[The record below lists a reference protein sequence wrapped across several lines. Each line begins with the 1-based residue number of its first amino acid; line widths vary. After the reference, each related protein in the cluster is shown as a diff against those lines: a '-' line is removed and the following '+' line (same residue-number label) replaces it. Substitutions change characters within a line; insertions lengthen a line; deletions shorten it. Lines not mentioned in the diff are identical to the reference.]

1 MAQLHLRPCLQVVV
15 LDSRYQILP
24 ASLRSTAVNEDLARC
39 RRHEEHPD
47 PDLDLAL
54 ADQQRQR

>member
-1 MAQLHLRPCLQVVV
+1 VV

-24 ASLRSTAVNEDLARC
+24 ASLRSMAVNEDLARC
-39 RRHEEHPD
+39 RRPEVHLDPD